1 MSTRVLGAAAVFA
14 GLCWGVLAIVVAV
27 MGWRSIQLFDAI
39 MSITGFVSTVAFAV
53 VLVGLA
59 IQFQDQLTSRAPLAA
74 ALAASGALLLAMG
87 AHPMIV
93 LFPLGSAI
101 VVWDLARIGI
111 VPRQLAIA
119 HVASAL
125 GLLGLL
131 VAMVVDYRVVFS
143 GANPIVALATIPYS
157 LTWIGIG
164 GVLRP
169 GVLRP
174 EPRSVATSG

>member
-1 MSTRVLGAAAVFA
+1 MSTRVLGAVAVFA
-14 GLCWGVLAIVVAV
+14 GMCWGILAIVAAV
-27 MGWRSIQLFDAI
+27 IGWPSVQLYLAI

-53 VLVGLA
+53 VLVGLV

-87 AHPMIV
+87 AHPLIV

-111 VPRQLAIA
+111 VSRQLAIA

-125 GLLGLL
+125 GLLGLV
-131 VAMVVDYRVVFS
+131 VAMLFDYRIVFS
-143 GANPIVALATIPYS
+143 GANPFALVTIPYS

-164 GVLRP
+164 GALRP
-169 GVLRP
+169 GVQEP
-174 EPRSVATSG
+174 ERRSVATGG